1 MKNFFF
7 SVAALLLMAVIFI
20 SGGSILHSGDAI
32 SKVTSARI
40 SANKNS
46 DKITKS
52 DLEKYSR
59 DSSALT
65 SEPTEL
71 TADIIKTVV
80 VNGEQYALPIRVGDL
95 SDNFVLSAYL
105 HEDLI
110 EKTQKYNGLARLS
123 CNGKPIASALYEN
136 NIPKLTDD
144 AVITAL
150 YFNSSVNE
158 YFPQVTAAGIDV
170 GNAKLREINRLYS
183 YDSDEYEYGYNRFTA
198 EDGGSVYLMSFLSGE
213 KEGYS
218 SIILSFFEDKTELT
232 RPRDICFFTDSIT
245 LPENY
250 TIENDIA
257 NSLMEYAPIP
267 EKNDE
272 FHEVMDLITNDAGLP
287 QLPCTLNALMSSLG
301 DDVYF
306 DIDSSDNWEDEF
318 GKFTCSGAI
327 KSDEDKTMYMR
338 VEVLF
343 PPDTPIGDAQV
354 TEINLT
360 LGYKAEEILD
370 PEGEN
375 PYGFVFYDDNSSDDA
390 DLTDL
395 KYNNIFISGYRTTI
409 CYWPENTEEQ

>member
-20 SGGSILHSGDAI
+20 SGGSILHSGDITA
-32 SKVTSARI
+32 KVTSAKI

-59 DSSALT
+59 DTSVLT

-80 VNGEQYALPIRVGDL
+80 VNGEKYALPIRVGDL
-95 SDNFVLSAYL
+95 SDNFVLSAYI
-105 HEDLI
+105 HEDLD
-110 EKTQKYNGLARLS
+110 EETQKYNGIARVS

-136 NIPKLTDD
+136 NIPELTDD
-144 AVITAL
+144 AVIIAL
-150 YFNSSVNE
+150 FFNSSVNE
-158 YFPQVTAAGIDV
+158 YFPQVTAAGIDA
-170 GNAKLREINRLYS
+170 GNADLREINRLYG
-183 YDSDEYEYGYNRFTA
+183 YDSDEYGYNRFTA
-198 EDGGSVYLMSFLSGE
+198 EDGGSVYSMSFLSSD

-218 SIILSFFEDKTELT
+218 SIILRFFEDKTELKKF
-232 RPRDICFFTDSIT
+232 RDICFFTDSIT

-267 EKNDE
+267 ENNDK
-272 FHEVMDLITNDAGLP
+272 FHEVMDLITNDAELP

-318 GKFTCSGAI
+318 GKFTCSGTI
-327 KSDEDKTMYMR
+327 KSDEDKTKYIA
-338 VEVLF
+338 VEILF

-354 TEINLT
+354 TEINLV
-360 LGYKAEEILD
+360 LGYKAEEALD
-370 PEGEN
+370 LEGKN
-375 PYGFVFYDDNSSDDA
+375 PYGFVFDDDNSSDDA
-390 DLTDL
+390 HLTEL
-395 KYNNIFISGYRTTI
+395 KYNNIFISGYRATI
-409 CYWPENTEEQ
+409 RYWSENTEEQ

>member
-20 SGGSILHSGDAI
+20 SGGSILHSGDITA
-32 SKVTSARI
+32 KVTSARI

-46 DKITKS
+46 DKITKR

-59 DSSALT
+59 DTSVLT

-80 VNGEQYALPIRVGDL
+80 VNGEKYALPIRVGDL
-95 SDNFVLSAYL
+95 SDNFVLSVYHHGEL
-105 HEDLI
+105 NE
-110 EKTQKYNGLARLS
+110 ETQKYNGLARLS
-123 CNGKPIASALYEN
+123 YNGKPIASTSYEN
-136 NIPKLTDD
+136 NIPELTDD

-150 YFNSSVNE
+150 QFNSSVNE

-170 GNAKLREINRLYS
+170 GNAELREINRLYG
-183 YDSDEYEYGYNRFTA
+183 YDSDEYGYDRFTA
-198 EDGGSVYLMSFLSGE
+198 EDGGSVYFMSFLSGE
-213 KEGYS
+213 KENCS
-218 SIILSFFEDKTELT
+218 SVNLRFLEDKTELT
-232 RPRDICFFTDSIT
+232 KPRDICFFTDSIT
-245 LPENY
+245 LPKNY

-267 EKNDE
+267 EKNDK
-272 FHEVMDLITNDAGLP
+272 FHEAMDLITNDAELP

-306 DIDSSDNWEDEF
+306 DIDSNDNCEDKF

-327 KSDEDKTMYMR
+327 KSDEDKSKYMR
-338 VEVLF
+338 VKVLF

-375 PYGFVFYDDNSSDDA
+375 PYGFVFDDDNSSDDA

-395 KYNNIFISGYRTTI
+395 KYNNIFISGYHTTI

>member
-20 SGGSILHSGDAI
+20 SGGSILHSGDITA
-32 SKVTSARI
+32 KVTSARI

-59 DSSALT
+59 DTSALT
-65 SEPTEL
+65 LEPTEL
-71 TADIIKTVV
+71 TADIIKTLV
-80 VNGEQYALPIRVGDL
+80 VNGEKYALPIRVGDL
-95 SDNFVLSAYL
+95 SDNFVLSVYHHGEL
-105 HEDLI
+105 NE
-110 EKTQKYNGLARLS
+110 ETQKYNGLARLS
-123 CNGKPIASALYEN
+123 YNGKPIASASYEN
-136 NIPKLTDD
+136 NIPELTDD

-150 YFNSSVNE
+150 QFNSSVNE

-170 GNAKLREINRLYS
+170 GNADLREINRLYG
-183 YDSDEYEYGYNRFTA
+183 YDSDEYGYDSFTA
-198 EDGGSVYLMSFLSGE
+198 EDGGSVYFMSFLPGE
-213 KEGYS
+213 KEDRSGVN
-218 SIILSFFEDKTELT
+218 LRFLEDKTELT
-232 RPRDICFFTDSIT
+232 KPRDICFFTDSIT

-257 NSLMEYAPIP
+257 NSLMEYAPIT
-267 EKNDE
+267 ENNDK

-327 KSDEDKTMYMR
+327 KSDEDKTKYIA
-338 VEVLF
+338 VEILF

-354 TEINLT
+354 TEINLV
-360 LGYKAEEILD
+360 LGYKAEEALD
-370 PEGEN
+370 LEGKN
-375 PYGFVFYDDNSSDDA
+375 PYGFVFDDDNSSDDA
-390 DLTDL
+390 HLTEL
-395 KYNNIFISGYRTTI
+395 KYNNIFISGYRATI
-409 CYWPENTEEQ
+409 RYWSENTEEQ

>member
-20 SGGSILHSGDAI
+20 SGGSILHSGDIMA
-32 SKVTSARI
+32 KVTSARI

-59 DSSALT
+59 DTSALT
-65 SEPTEL
+65 LEPTEL

-80 VNGEQYALPIRVGDL
+80 VNGEKYALPIRVGDL
-95 SDNFVLSAYL
+95 SDNFVLSVYHHGEL
-105 HEDLI
+105 NE
-110 EKTQKYNGLARLS
+110 ETQKYNGLARLS
-123 CNGKPIASALYEN
+123 YNGKPIASASYEN
-136 NIPKLTDD
+136 NIPELTDD

-150 YFNSSVNE
+150 QFNSSVNE
-158 YFPQVTAAGIDV
+158 YFPQVTAAGIDI
-170 GNAKLREINRLYS
+170 GNADLREINRLYG
-183 YDSDEYEYGYNRFTA
+183 YDSDEYGYDRFTA
-198 EDGGSVYLMSFLSGE
+198 EDGGSVYFMSFLPGE
-213 KEGYS
+213 KEDRSGVN
-218 SIILSFFEDKTELT
+218 LRFLEDKTELKKF
-232 RPRDICFFTDSIT
+232 RDICFFTDSIT

-267 EKNDE
+267 ENNDK

-327 KSDEDKTMYMR
+327 KSDEDKTKYIA
-338 VEVLF
+338 VEILF

-354 TEINLT
+354 TEINLV
-360 LGYKAEEILD
+360 LGYKAEEALD
-370 PEGEN
+370 LEGKN
-375 PYGFVFYDDNSSDDA
+375 PYGFVFDDDNSSDDA
-390 DLTDL
+390 HLTEL
-395 KYNNIFISGYRTTI
+395 KYNNIFISGYRATI
-409 CYWPENTEEQ
+409 CYWSENTEEQ

>member
-20 SGGSILHSGDAI
+20 SGGSILHSGDITA
-32 SKVTSARI
+32 KVTSARI

-59 DSSALT
+59 DTSALT
-65 SEPTEL
+65 LEPTEL

-80 VNGEQYALPIRVGDL
+80 VNGEKYALPIRVGDL
-95 SDNFVLSAYL
+95 SDNFVLSVYHHGEL
-105 HEDLI
+105 NE
-110 EKTQKYNGLARLS
+110 ETQKYNGLARLS
-123 CNGKPIASALYEN
+123 YNGKPIASASYEN
-136 NIPKLTDD
+136 NIPELTDD

-150 YFNSSVNE
+150 QFNSSVNE

-170 GNAKLREINRLYS
+170 GNADLREINRLYG
-183 YDSDEYEYGYNRFTA
+183 YDSDEYGYDSFTA
-198 EDGGSVYLMSFLSGE
+198 EDGGSVYFMSFLPGE
-213 KEGYS
+213 KEDRSGVN
-218 SIILSFFEDKTELT
+218 LRFLEDKTELT
-232 RPRDICFFTDSIT
+232 KPRDICFFTDSIT

-267 EKNDE
+267 ENNDE
-272 FHEVMDLITNDAGLP
+272 FHEVMDLITNDAELP

-327 KSDEDKTMYMR
+327 KSDEDKTKYIA
-338 VEVLF
+338 VEILF

-354 TEINLT
+354 TEINLV
-360 LGYKAEEILD
+360 LGYKAEEALD
-370 PEGEN
+370 LEGKN
-375 PYGFVFYDDNSSDDA
+375 PYGFVFDDDNSSDDA
-390 DLTDL
+390 HLTEL
-395 KYNNIFISGYRTTI
+395 KYNNIFISGYRATI
-409 CYWPENTEEQ
+409 CYWSENTEEQ